1 MAKNQVLIQFIL
13 SAKNDPSCT
22 LMFWSSVLE
31 TDVEKVDTK
40 FLESNFDDVSV
51 NNHINLKTE
60 FKKFDEKIGSKYQRR
75 NPVFLSID
83 CGHTKGSPYQ
93 LACSFLENY
102 YDADFLKKY
111 AVFLQKIEKISN
123 SCYSEYDKLQI
134 QRDVISEIK
143 KIIGLDIL
151 EHGSLP
157 GSIAIY
163 RRLPRF
169 SLKYNFNVEEGGRY
183 IAYSFDKEKNCSYL
197 LDLEIPDDDGK
208 ILYKEIHNLEP
219 DQNIN
224 LPGLEELEN
233 FGRTHFSIYKKDP
246 AGRTSIVFEE
256 RSALI
261 RSISIG
267 MNVSGGNHKIIQNRF
282 LSKKKEEIALNDY
295 SNFVIG
301 GKKDVFDIEL
311 DYKKEFLGKE
321 RKYLKSFFFSDDE
334 SGRNNFLNWTRN
346 VLQTAKDV
354 CIIDPFFD
362 LNGLNDFNSCVTTYF
377 NLTVLTTDPSEC
389 PRDTASKSKTES
401 IDLLNEIYR
410 SYSSA
415 QVYFLKRDKLHD
427 RYLIVDDGHDSI
439 YYCLSNSW
447 NGTVNNYSL
456 FIQELELPIAL
467 QVKDVYSKYLVEE
480 NLQKKNIPIRK
491 IKTVPVISKEEN
503 QKSKEDTQKD
513 LFWLKKL
520 NEKVD
525 KDVFEKRVYNLL
537 QAEYEGNDL
546 FEEESL
552 FPLLFSKIK
561 YVDGLNEFA
570 NLLIVKILGSQKAV
584 FSSEKKILQG
594 VSLENVGEI
603 NECIRLV
610 SEKYYY
616 GDISVRDLK
625 IDYCLYI
632 ILKVVF
638 AESPAVVINTLVEK
652 EKEICTVENHKYYV
666 SLHLV
671 SCMVSGLLEE
681 FPNRTLQEWVAFANK
696 TQDRYCKV
704 LIAQWILHKQDEM
717 SLNERLN
724 LLCDL
729 EIESE
734 NFVVI
739 LANLYTEQIFA
750 QKNSLQ
756 NHKDIIDEFIYN
768 HFVDNKKCLITF
780 AMRAFL
786 TSYEIDFSRY
796 DKFVNRIPEVKDN
809 LQMLFLLNALN
820 SSPSRKLFELLE
832 RNVDKDLFGY
842 LPCQKISK
850 SIVDVRKYIS
860 HIPYLG
866 SILCDQIKKCPHML
880 NKIVFRYDIH
890 PDYIFELSNYP
901 TDEFD
906 GYILLIVLHALKN
919 LKEDGVDVSKEI
931 NSIQWYMPCLLN
943 KRQNDFYRLSLK
955 IIEIYVSFLSEDEKK
970 QFASMLNPGE
980 NHKYLNSLIL
990 KENPDNQRASDELVE
1005 EHSND

>member
-13 SAKNDPSCT
+13 SAKNDSSNT
-22 LMFWSSVLE
+22 LMFWSSVFE

-40 FLESNFDDVSV
+40 FLGSNFDDVSV
-51 NNHINLKTE
+51 TNDIDLKTE
-60 FKKFDEKIGSKYQRR
+60 FKKFDEKIDSKYQRR

-93 LACSFLENY
+93 SACSFLENY

-151 EHGSLP
+151 EHGSIP

-169 SLKYNFNVEEGGRY
+169 SLKYNFNVEKGGRY
-183 IAYSFDKEKNCSYL
+183 IAYSFDKEKDCSYL

-256 RSALI
+256 RGALI

-295 SNFVIG
+295 SNFVIS
-301 GKKDVFDIEL
+301 GKKDVFDIER
-311 DYKKEFLGKE
+311 DYKNEFLGKE
-321 RKYLKSFFFSDDE
+321 RRYLNSFFFSDDK
-334 SGRNNFLNWTRN
+334 SGRINFLDWTRN
-346 VLQTAKDV
+346 VLQTAKNV

-362 LNGLNDFNSCVTTYF
+362 LKGLNDFNSCVTTYF
-377 NLTVLTTDPSEC
+377 NLTILTTDPSES
-389 PRDTASKSKTES
+389 PRDSASKSKTES

-410 SYSSA
+410 SFSNA
-415 QVYFLKRDKLHD
+415 QVYFLQRDKLHD
-427 RYLIVDDGHDSI
+427 RYLIVDNGHDSI

-456 FIQELELPIAL
+456 FVQELELPIAL

-480 NLQKKNIPIRK
+480 NLQKKDTPQQK
-491 IKTVPVISKEEN
+491 IECISPSFSKEEI
-503 QKSKEDTQKD
+503 QKD
-513 LFWLKKL
+513 YLWLKDL
-520 NEKVD
+520 NKNVHNEI
-525 KDVFEKRVYNLL
+525 FEKNICKLL
-537 QAEYEGNDL
+537 QAEYEGCDL
-546 FEEESL
+546 FKDESI
-552 FPLLFSKIK
+552 FSLLTSKIK
-561 YVDGLNEFA
+561 YIDGLNEFI
-570 NLLIVKILGSQKAV
+570 NLLIVKILESQKAI

-594 VSLENVGEI
+594 ISLENISEI

-610 SEKYYY
+610 SEKYFY
-616 GDISVRDLK
+616 GDISFLDLK
-625 IDYCLYI
+625 IDYSHYI
-632 ILKVVF
+632 ILKAIFSVVP
-638 AESPAVVINTLVEK
+638 EKVIKTLVEK
-652 EKEICTVENHKYYV
+652 EKEICSIDGHDYFV
-666 SLHLV
+666 SQHLV
-671 SCMVSGLLEE
+671 SYMVSGLLYN
-681 FPNRTLQEWVAFANK
+681 FPEKKLRKWLEFANK
-696 TQDRYCKV
+696 TQNRYCKV
-704 LIAQWILHKQDEM
+704 LIAQWILHKQDDL
-717 SLNERLN
+717 SLKDRLN

-729 EIESE
+729 EIEPE

-739 LANLYTEQIFA
+739 LANLYTEQQFA
-750 QKNSLQ
+750 QKDSLQ
-756 NHKDIIDEFIYN
+756 NHKDVVDGFIYN
-768 HFVDNKKCLITF
+768 HFIDNKKCLITF
-780 AMRAFL
+780 AMKAFL
-786 TSYEIDFSRY
+786 TSYEIDFPRY
-796 DKFVNRIPEVKDN
+796 EKFLNRIPKVKED

-820 SSPSRKLFELLE
+820 SLPSRKLFELLE
-832 RNVDKDLFGY
+832 KNVDKDLLNY
-842 LPCQKISK
+842 LPCQKKSN

-866 SILCDQIKKCPHML
+866 NILCNQIKKYPSML
-880 NKIVFRYDIH
+880 NKIIFRYDVH

-901 TDEFD
+901 KDEFD
-906 GYILLIVLHALKN
+906 GYVLLIILHALRN
-919 LKEDGVDVSKEI
+919 LKKDEI
-931 NSIQWYMPCLLN
+931 KNEIDSIEWYMPCLLN
-943 KRQNDFYRLSLK
+943 KRLNDFYGLSRK
-955 IIEIYVSFLSEDEKK
+955 IIEIYVSFLSDDEIN
-970 QFASMLNPGE
+970 QFAHKLNPGTNRE
-980 NHKYLNSLIL
+980 YVESKFLNKNAS
-990 KENPDNQRASDELVE
+990 NRSASDKYIEGN
-1005 EHSND
+1005 ND

>member
-60 FKKFDEKIGSKYQRR
+60 FKKFDKKNDLKYQRR

-93 LACSFLENY
+93 SACSFLENY

-111 AVFLQKIEKISN
+111 AEFIQKIEKLSN
-123 SCYSEYDKLQI
+123 FCFSEYDKLQI
-134 QRDVISEIK
+134 QQNVISEIRK
-143 KIIGLDIL
+143 LIGLDVL
-151 EHGSLP
+151 DHGSIP

-169 SLKYNFNVEEGGRY
+169 SREFNFNVEKGARY
-183 IAYSFDKEKNCSYL
+183 IAFSFDKEKDCSYL
-197 LDLEIPDDDGK
+197 LDIEIPDDDGK

-219 DQNIN
+219 EQKIN
-224 LPGLEELEN
+224 LPGLDELES
-233 FGRTHFSIYKKDP
+233 FGRTHFSIYKKDSTGKT
-246 AGRTSIVFEE
+246 AIVFEE
-256 RSALI
+256 RGALI

-311 DYKKEFLGKE
+311 DYKKEFFGKE
-321 RKYLKSFFFSDDE
+321 RKYLGSFFFSDDE
-334 SGRNNFLNWTRN
+334 SGRKKFLDWTRN
-346 VLQTAKDV
+346 VLQTAKEV

-362 LNGLNDFNSCVTTYF
+362 LDGLNDFNSCVTTYF
-377 NLTVLTTDPSEC
+377 NLTILTTDPLEC
-389 PRDTASKSKTES
+389 PRDSVSKSNTES
-401 IDLLNEIYR
+401 KDLLNEIYR
-410 SYSSA
+410 SFSNA
-415 QVYFLKRDKLHD
+415 QVYFLKRNKLHD
-427 RYLIVDDGHDSI
+427 RYLIVDKGNDSV

-467 QVKDVYSKYLVEE
+467 QVKNVYSKYLVEE
-480 NLQKKNIPIRK
+480 NLQKRK
-491 IKTVPVISKEEN
+491 TSKQKKVPSTPVFSEEEIQKDFLWLKELNKKVDNGIFEESVCRLLQTEYKGCDLFKGKSIFPVIN
-503 QKSKEDTQKD
+503 
-513 LFWLKKL
+513 
-520 NEKVD
+520 
-525 KDVFEKRVYNLL
+525 
-537 QAEYEGNDL
+537 
-546 FEEESL
+546 
-552 FPLLFSKIK
+552 SKIK
-561 YVDGLNEFA
+561 YLDNLNEFVK
-570 NLLIVKILGSQKAV
+570 LLVVKILESQKAV

-594 VSLENVGEI
+594 PSLENISEI

-610 SEKYYY
+610 SHNYYY

-625 IDYCLYI
+625 IDYCRYI
-632 ILKVVF
+632 ILKAVF
-638 AESPAVVINTLVEK
+638 AVDPAVVINILVEK
-652 EKEICTVENHKYYV
+652 EKEICSIENHNYYV

-671 SCMVSGLLEE
+671 SCMVSGLLDE
-681 FPNRTLQEWVAFANK
+681 FPDRTLREWIEFANK

-704 LIAQWILHKQDEM
+704 FIAQWILHQKDDLTLED
-717 SLNERLN
+717 RLK

-729 EIESE
+729 EIEPE
-734 NFVVI
+734 NFIVI
-739 LANLYTEQIFA
+739 LANLYTEQRFA
-750 QKNSLQ
+750 QKDSLQ
-756 NHKDIIDEFIYN
+756 NHKDVIDGFVYNRFIG
-768 HFVDNKKCLITF
+768 NKKCLITF
-780 AMRAFL
+780 AMKAFL
-786 TSYEIDFSRY
+786 TSYEIDFPRY
-796 DKFVNRIPEVKDN
+796 EKFVNRNPEVKED

-820 SSPSRKLFELLE
+820 SSPSRKLFEVLE
-832 RNVDKDLFGY
+832 KNVDKTLFGY

-860 HIPYLG
+860 HMPYLG
-866 SILCDQIKKCPHML
+866 SILCNQIKKCPKML

-906 GYILLIVLHALKN
+906 SYILLIILHALKN
-919 LKEDGVDVSKEI
+919 LKKDEVEKEI
-931 NSIQWYMPCLLN
+931 ASIEWYIPCLLN
-943 KRQNDFYRLSLK
+943 KRQNDFYELSHK
-955 IIEIYVSFLSEDEKK
+955 IIEIYISFLSYDEIN
-970 QFASMLNPGE
+970 QFARKLNPGANRE
-980 NHKYLNSLIL
+980 YLYSLIL
-990 KENPDNQRASDELVE
+990 NKGSDNQHASGKLIEG
-1005 EHSND
+1005 HSND